1 MVAELEL
8 NSVIPSPDTI
18 EEVRKSLGL
27 NPPRQS
33 LIHDYSTISQEITV
47 ELKIRHQPPRNGLMS
62 LARSDNERGNEVD
75 TAFLRLKKS

>member
-1 MVAELEL
+1 MIALDLSGTRELTKRHNLPVTMVAELEL

-33 LIHDYSTISQEITV
+33 LSHII
-47 ELKIRHQPPRNGLMS
+47 QPK
-62 LARSDNERGNEVD
+62 VW
-75 TAFLRLKKS
+75 